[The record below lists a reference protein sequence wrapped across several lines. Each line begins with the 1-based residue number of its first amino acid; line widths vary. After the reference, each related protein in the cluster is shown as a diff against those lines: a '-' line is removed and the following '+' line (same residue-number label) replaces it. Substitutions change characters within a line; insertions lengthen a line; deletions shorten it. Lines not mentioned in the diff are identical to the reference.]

1 MKRSFW
7 TIVVVGVTTFLL
19 GELALRVYNP
29 IYVPVRADQIQLP
42 VNRVFTQTNLNN
54 KDVDRELVN
63 SYNGLGLRGPEY
75 PADPEKHIKIFT
87 VGGSTT
93 ACVTLTDGRTWPD
106 QVLKQLRERFGPGIW
121 LNNAGID
128 GHSTFGH
135 QILLDT
141 HLARYRPDYI
151 IYLVGINDMG
161 REDLNEYDSG
171 LTLNDLSLRNRI
183 VASSEL
189 LSTAQALYRSYRA
202 FDMGLNHAVDHDLKH
217 IKAAS
222 MAPDAVVA
230 HLREHKDRHAQGFE
244 RRMRSLIERTIAI
257 QAVPILVTQPA
268 MMGRGTDPT
277 SGVAIDNLAYEDGLP
292 SSVVWDALEIY
303 NDVTRRL
310 AAEYRVPL
318 IDAARE
324 MPKDSALYFDWIHYS
339 NPGAE
344 RMADIVSRGVAPVL
358 SARQSAPEKTR

>member
-1 MKRSFW
+1 
-7 TIVVVGVTTFLL
+7 
-19 GELALRVYNP
+19 
-29 IYVPVRADQIQLP
+29 
-42 VNRVFTQTNLNN
+42 
-54 KDVDRELVN
+54 
-63 SYNGLGLRGPEY
+63 
-75 PADPEKHIKIFT
+75 
-87 VGGSTT
+87 
-93 ACVTLTDGRTWPD
+93 
-106 QVLKQLRERFGPGIW
+106 
-121 LNNAGID
+121 
-128 GHSTFGH
+128 
-135 QILLDT
+135 
-141 HLARYRPDYI
+141 
-151 IYLVGINDMG
+151 
-161 REDLNEYDSG
+161 
-171 LTLNDLSLRNRI
+171 
-183 VASSEL
+183 
-189 LSTAQALYRSYRA
+189 
-202 FDMGLNHAVDHDLKH
+202 
-217 IKAAS
+217 

-344 RMADIVSRGVAPVL
+344 RMADIVSRGVAHVL